1 MKSLEQPVEQPSLTS
16 EAITSR
22 SLSIVLPAYNE
33 EAVITNSVRSCL
45 QTAERLG
52 LSVQVLVVDDGSR
65 DRTGAIVDALAAA
78 DPRVVALH
86 HASNRGYGATMVSGF
101 NAAQGE
107 LLFFMDSDG
116 QFDVADIAKLLKYAE
131 QQPGQVVLGYR
142 EHRRDPLPRLFFS
155 WGWKQIVRIVLGLHG
170 IRDIDCAF
178 KLFPTQLVQACDI
191 NAQGPTLNAEL
202 LVKLQRMHIPM
213 VQVPVGHFPR
223 MHGKATGVSL
233 RIIVRA
239 FQELVH
245 LRLRLRAWP
254 PTEPLTMS
262 TRENGRVNVFP
273 Q

>member
-1 MKSLEQPVEQPSLTS
+1 MKSFERPVEQASLTS
-16 EAITSR
+16 EALTSR

-33 EAVITNSVRSCL
+33 EAVITTTVHSCL
-45 QTAERLG
+45 RTAERLG

-65 DRTGAIVDALAAA
+65 DRTGAMVDALAAA
-78 DPRVVALH
+78 DSRVVALH

-107 LLFFMDSDG
+107 LLFYMDSDG
-116 QFDVADIAKLLKYAE
+116 QFDIADIATLLKYAE

-142 EHRRDPLPRLFFS
+142 AHRRDPLPRLFFS
-155 WGWKQIVRIVLGLHG
+155 WGWKQIARIVLGLHG

-178 KLFPTQLVQACDI
+178 KLFPTPLVQACDI
-191 NAQGPTLNAEL
+191 NAKGPTFNAEL

-213 VQVPVGHFPR
+213 VQVPVRHFPR

-245 LRLRLRAWP
+245 LRLHLRAWP

-262 TRENGRVNVFP
+262 TRDNGRVSVFP

>member
-155 WGWKQIVRIVLGLHG
+155 WGWKQIVRVVLGLHG

-178 KLFPTQLVQACDI
+178 KLFPTQLGQACDI
-191 NAQGPTLNAEL
+191 NAQGPTFNAEL

-213 VQVPVGHFPR
+213 VQVPVRHFPR
-223 MHGKATGVSL
+223 MHGTATGVSL

-254 PTEPLTMS
+254 PTKPLTMS

>member
-1 MKSLEQPVEQPSLTS
+1 MKSMKSLERPVAQPSLTS
-16 EAITSR
+16 EALTTR

-33 EAVITNSVRSCL
+33 EAVITNTVRSCL

-65 DRTGAIVDALAAA
+65 DHTGAMVDALAAA
-78 DPRVVALH
+78 DPRIVALH
-86 HASNRGYGATMVSGF
+86 HSSNRGYGAALVTGF
-101 NAAQGE
+101 TTAQGE

-116 QFDVADIAKLLKYAE
+116 QFDVADLAKLLN
-131 QQPGQVVLGYR
+131 R
-142 EHRRDPLPRLFFS
+142 EHRCDSLLRRLNA
-155 WGWKQIVRIVLGLHG
+155 WGWKQVVRIVLGLHG

-178 KLFPTQLVQACDI
+178 KLFPTQFVQACNI
-191 NAQGPTLNAEL
+191 NAQGATVNAEL

-213 VQVPVGHFPR
+213 VQIPVRHFPR
-223 MHGKATGVSL
+223 MHGTATGVSP
-233 RIIVRA
+233 RVIVRA

-245 LRLRLRAWP
+245 LRVRLRAWP

-262 TRENGRVNVFP
+262 TRENGRVSMFP